1 MALRVQATDELSDL
15 FMILAAA
22 DIVGTRITMSIAPE
36 DYKLEVLKNCINKE
50 CDILIQSEAEF
61 LKEMDDYERIRT
73 CSSDISKEMIL
84 KAAQLGKYIATAKPI
99 IEGRVELLHYVK
111 EQSIAFEYHR
121 YGSITET
128 VETKD

>member
-1 MALRVQATDELSDL
+1 MWRSPFCL
-15 FMILAAA
+15 
-22 DIVGTRITMSIAPE
+22 
-36 DYKLEVLKNCINKE
+36 NKE

-61 LKEMDDYERIRT
+61 LEEMDDYERIRT

-128 VETKD
+128 AEMKD